1 MANKPKPRPAGKK
14 SIPAKQETKQPKPAA
29 KPDVDWSQVAGRW
42 AIPALTGLMAAGFLV
57 RALHLSDL
65 SLWMDEYVHVM
76 RAKNFLEG
84 DGPLLTNDNNG
95 ILLTLILLPFFA
107 LFGPKVFWAR
117 FPSVLFGVATIWLV
131 YRMGTRLFNR
141 YVGLVAAGG
150 ATFSLYLIF
159 WSRMCRNYAILG
171 FFYLLLGLAFLAFW
185 EVKQTPGAA
194 GWWERNG
201 LSLKH
206 LLALPVVGALS
217 LLSHQLTFFF
227 IFSVAVYAIAIAVK
241 ILWDG
246 TEKQQG
252 NKKYLW
258 LAGGSLPF
266 LLMILVPP
274 LGDLVKKILKP
285 FLLSDIADWAF
296 PDWERLAGWFA
307 NKPFEAFNVYNEL
320 LKYDLNWMLLP
331 ALAGFAAAFR
341 VRPKSGA
348 WLLAGFAVPFL
359 LLSFVFREPFLNR
372 YLIFAYPY
380 ILISVGVFFY
390 AVWQWLSQK
399 VWPQMSQTTGY
410 ALLFIPFV
418 LLFLNARRT
427 SIADLAL
434 GRVLTGHVIDPK
446 VSGWAF
452 TNWKDACAFVDK
464 KRQPGDMLMSTVP
477 TAVSY
482 YLNQDKVLWFRQA
495 YYDTGSKSYKLNPP
509 NPGGGPGAA
518 SFEDLVRTVQQ
529 TPRGWLMADYYLDN
543 IFTDERALLWVYQ
556 NMHYYPEATG
566 DGTVM
571 VFGWDNAQP
580 KPERQ
585 NLVVELGQDEDK
597 TESKEYHM
605 TLPQSLFTQNEIN
618 LTVRTQGIDS
628 NREALVLFNGQNA
641 VWLPPNDGPGIEE
654 KVIPLDKNW
663 IKPGSNAIQII
674 YETKRP
680 GDPHKGFR
688 MFFLSITGK

>member
-1 MANKPKPRPAGKK
+1 MAKKSKLPAPGKK
-14 SIPAKQETKQPKPAA
+14 IIPPKTENKAPKTAVLPA
-29 KPDVDWSQVAGRW
+29 VDWQQATRRW
-42 AIPALTGLMAAGFLV
+42 VLPALAGLMIAGFLLRV
-57 RALHLSDL
+57 LHLSDL

-76 RAKNFLEG
+76 RAKNVVEG

-95 ILLTLILLPFFA
+95 ILLTLILLPLFT
-107 LFGPKVFWAR
+107 LFGPNVFWAR
-117 FPSVLFGVATIWLV
+117 FPSVLFGVATIYLV
-131 YRMGTRLFNR
+131 YRLGTRQFNR

-171 FFYLLLGLAFLAFW
+171 FFYLLLGLVFLHAW
-185 EVKQTPGAA
+185 EKKQETPAV

-201 LSLKH
+201 LSRRY
-206 LLALPVVGALS
+206 LLWLPVVGILS
-217 LLSHQLTFFF
+217 FLSHQLTFFF
-227 IFSVAVYAIAIAVK
+227 VFSVAVYAIIVAVK
-241 ILWDG
+241 ALWEG
-246 TEKQQG
+246 TEKQG
-252 NKKYLW
+252 NQKYLW
-258 LAGGSLPF
+258 LAGGLLPF
-266 LLMILVPP
+266 LLIILVPP
-274 LGDLVKKILKP
+274 LGDLVRKILQP

-296 PDWERLAGWFA
+296 PDWERLAGWFET
-307 NKPFEAFNVYNEL
+307 KPLEAFNLYNDL
-320 LKYDLNWMLLP
+320 LQYDLNWLYWP
-331 ALAGFAAAFR
+331 ALAGLAAAFWLNPR
-341 VRPKSGA
+341 SGA
-348 WLLAGFAVPFL
+348 WLLAAFVVPFL

-390 AVWQWLSQK
+390 AIWKWLSEK
-399 VWPQMSQTTGY
+399 IAPQMSLTTGC
-410 ALLFIPFV
+410 ALLCIPFV

-427 SIADLAL
+427 SMADLAL
-434 GRVLTGHVIDPK
+434 GRVLTGHVIDTR
-446 VSGWAF
+446 VSSWSF
-452 TNWKDACAFVDK
+452 TNWKNACDFVNK

-482 YLNQDKVLWFRQA
+482 YLEQDKVLWFRQA
-495 YYDTGSKSYKLNPP
+495 YYDTGSKSYKLNTP
-509 NPGGGPGAA
+509 NPNAGPSAA

-556 NMHYYPEATG
+556 NMHYYPEASG
-566 DGTVM
+566 DGSVM
-571 VFGWDNAQP
+571 VFGWDNSKP

-597 TESKEYHM
+597 VESKEYHM
-605 TLPQSLFTQNEIN
+605 TLPESLFTQNEIN

-641 VWLPPNDGPGIEE
+641 VWLPPNNGPGVEE
-654 KVIPLDKNW
+654 QVIPLDRKW
-663 IKPGSNAIQII
+663 IKPGSNAIQVI

-680 GDPHKGFR
+680 SDPRKGFR
-688 MFFLSITGK
+688 TYFLSITGK